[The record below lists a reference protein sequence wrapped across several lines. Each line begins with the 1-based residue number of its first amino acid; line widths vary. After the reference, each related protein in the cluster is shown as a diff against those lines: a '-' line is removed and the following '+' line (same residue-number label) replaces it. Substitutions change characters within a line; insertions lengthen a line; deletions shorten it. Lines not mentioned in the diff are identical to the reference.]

1 MKFSNKKNYLILF
14 FLLLSFFGTATHG
27 KDNKII
33 YTKNDISNY
42 FSGII
47 SAERGLNDKA
57 FEHFKEADGL
67 KNKHNNYNIQFIRTL
82 ISLNKFEEAIRFSKS
97 VWSEKESIFEIDLLI
112 GLDFFVKKDYLMAE
126 KYFERLKNS
135 TFDELSLENFL
146 SNILFLWAQLSN
158 KKIDQGL
165 ETYKN
170 ISDYYNNLKKIQNIF
185 MLCHFDD
192 SKTQKFFKELIDNEK
207 RDFSRYNF
215 FLTNYLLFKNNHVEA
230 KKVIHEARKKY
241 NSNLLIKQA
250 DQFIFEKKNK
260 KIKNL
265 FNCKNNQDVVAE
277 FFYVLANIY
286 SVEREY
292 KLSNFFLK
300 ISLALNNKFTPNKTL
315 LAENYFYQKKYK
327 LSKKVYNSLK
337 LIGPIYSWHASISNA
352 VILSYTK
359 GKKSSTSALKKE
371 FDLLKDK
378 NAEHFYELANFYK
391 DKEYYLES
399 VKYYTLALEN
409 LNQDHFLVP
418 KILDRRGTSYERID
432 EWEKAEKDLKESL
445 KILPDQPFVLNYLAY
460 TWVDKGQNIDKA
472 IDMLKKA
479 TEIKKNNGYI
489 IDSLGWAHYRN
500 KNYLDAEKYLQQ
512 AVELMPLDPVINDH
526 YADTLWMLNKDIQA
540 RYFWEQVL
548 NLDTTEVELKKNIRK
563 KMIFGI
569 NKNL

>member
-14 FLLLSFFGTATHG
+14 FLLFSFFGTTTHS

-47 SAERGLNDKA
+47 SVERGFNDNA
-57 FEHFKEADGL
+57 FEHFKEADSL
-67 KNKHNNYNIQFIRTL
+67 KNKHNNYNIQFVRTL
-82 ISLNKFEEAIRFSKS
+82 ISLDKFEEAIRFSKS
-97 VWSEKESIFEIDLLI
+97 VWSENESIFEIDLLI
-112 GLDFFVKKDYLMAE
+112 GLDYFAKKDYLMAE

-170 ISDYYNNLKKIQNIF
+170 ISDYYNNLKKLQNIF
-185 MLCHFDD
+185 ILCHFDD
-192 SKTQKFFKELIDNEK
+192 PKAQKFFEELIDNEK
-207 RDFSRYNF
+207 GDFSRYNF
-215 FLTNYLLFKNNHVEA
+215 FLTSYLLFKNNHVEA
-230 KKVIHEARKKY
+230 KKVIHEARKKH

-277 FFYVLANIY
+277 FFYILANIY
-286 SVEREY
+286 SAEREY

-300 ISLALNNKFTPNKTL
+300 ISLALNNKFTPNKAL

-327 LSKKVYNSLK
+327 LSKKVYDSLK

-352 VILSYTK
+352 AILSYTK
-359 GKKSSTSALKKE
+359 GKKSAAVAIKKE

-391 DKEYYLES
+391 DNEYYLES

-445 KILPDQPFVLNYLAY
+445 RILPDQPFVLNYLAY
-460 TWVDKGQNIDKA
+460 SWVDKGQNIDEA
-472 IDMLKKA
+472 IEMLKKA

-500 KNYLDAEKYLQQ
+500 KNYFDAEKYLQQ

-548 NLDTTEVELKKNIRK
+548 NLDTVEVELKKNIRK

>member
-14 FLLLSFFGTATHG
+14 FLLFSFFGTTTHS

-47 SAERGLNDKA
+47 SVERGFNDNA
-57 FEHFKEADGL
+57 FEHFKEADSL
-67 KNKHNNYNIQFIRTL
+67 KNKHNNYNIQFVRTL
-82 ISLNKFEEAIRFSKS
+82 ISLDKFEEAIRFSKS
-97 VWSEKESIFEIDLLI
+97 VWSENESIFEIDLLI
-112 GLDFFVKKDYLMAE
+112 GLDYFAKKDYLMAE

-158 KKIDQGL
+158 QKIDEGL

-170 ISDYYNNLKKIQNIF
+170 ISDYYNNLKKLQNIF

-192 SKTQKFFKELIDNEK
+192 PKAQKFFEELIDNEK
-207 RDFSRYNF
+207 GDFSRYNF
-215 FLTNYLLFKNNHVEA
+215 FLTSYLLFKNNHVEA
-230 KKVIHEARKKY
+230 KKVIHEARKKH
-241 NSNLLIKQA
+241 NSNLLLKQA

-277 FFYVLANIY
+277 FFYILANIY
-286 SVEREY
+286 SAEREY

-300 ISLALNNKFTPNKTL
+300 ISLALNNKFTPNKAL

-327 LSKKVYNSLK
+327 LSKKVYDSLK
-337 LIGPIYSWHASISNA
+337 LIGSIYSWHASISNA
-352 VILSYTK
+352 AILSYTK
-359 GKKSSTSALKKE
+359 GKKSSALALKKE

-391 DKEYYLES
+391 DNEYYLES

-445 KILPDQPFVLNYLAY
+445 RILPDQPFVLNYLAY
-460 TWVDKGQNIDKA
+460 SWVDKGQNIDEA
-472 IDMLKKA
+472 IEMLKKA

-500 KNYLDAEKYLQQ
+500 KNYFDAEKYLQQ

-548 NLDTTEVELKKNIRK
+548 NLDTAEVELKKNIRK